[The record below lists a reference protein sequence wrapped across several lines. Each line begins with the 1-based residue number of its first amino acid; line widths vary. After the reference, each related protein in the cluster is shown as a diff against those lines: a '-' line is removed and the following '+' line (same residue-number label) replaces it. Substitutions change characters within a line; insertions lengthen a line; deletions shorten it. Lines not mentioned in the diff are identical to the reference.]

1 MLTITTGGGPGWSR
15 LYHPAAA
22 AESGPIGIP
31 VPLPVDAPPAFD
43 ERRWSAMAGGDVV
56 GAASAAPN
64 PGATFVRVFVD
75 DGARRRG
82 VGRALL
88 QAVRE
93 SAAPGSVLRGVVV
106 ADGPGSAFADS
117 LGATVR
123 ARLVVMELRLPALIP
138 VPPMP
143 DRYSFRAWSGR
154 TPDELLDSYA
164 AVKCHI
170 ADAPDSAAQLDPEW
184 TPERVRAAESPGRFV
199 GAAVHNGAVV
209 AFTEID
215 TAPGV
220 IAASQEDT
228 VVAPAH
234 RGRRLGIAVKV
245 ALAATL
251 HRARPD
257 IVAVTSTINAENAPM
272 LATCRA
278 AGWTEIRRR
287 HLVELLT

>member
-1 MLTITTGGGPGWSR
+1 VLTITTGSGPGWSR
-15 LYHPAAA
+15 IYYPAAA
-22 AESGPIGIP
+22 AESGPVGIP
-31 VPLPVDAPPAFD
+31 VPPPADAPPRID
-43 ERRWSAMAGGDVV
+43 ERRWSATVGGEVV

-75 DGARRRG
+75 EGARRRG

-88 QAVRE
+88 QAIRD
-93 SAAPGSVLRGVVV
+93 SAAPGSVLRAVVV
-106 ADGPGSAFADS
+106 AGGPGFIFADS
-117 LGATVR
+117 FGATVR
-123 ARLVVMELRLPALIP
+123 ARLVVMELRLPARIP
-138 VPPMP
+138 LPPTP

-215 TAPGV
+215 AAPGAV
-220 IAASQEDT
+220 AASQEDT

-234 RGRRLGIAVKV
+234 RGHRLGIAVKA

-257 IVAVTSTINAENAPM
+257 ILAVTSTIDAENAPM

-287 HLVELLT
+287 DLVELRA